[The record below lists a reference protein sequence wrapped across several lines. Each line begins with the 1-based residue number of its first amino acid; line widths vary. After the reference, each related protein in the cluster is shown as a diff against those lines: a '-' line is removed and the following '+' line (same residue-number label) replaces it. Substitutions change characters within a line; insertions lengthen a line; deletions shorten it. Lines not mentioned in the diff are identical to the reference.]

1 MAGAA
6 ARLLLS
12 SRVGQCG
19 AALELQ
25 VLLARGGRIAERTM
39 NKPTVYLDT
48 SIISAYWD
56 KAKDVSAAA
65 RREKTRD
72 WWEYERRYFEL
83 WTSMGAENELHT
95 GRFPHQIECLR
106 MVRRRRHLVIDRTVD
121 DLVDELLALR
131 IVPETRPGDAVQMAV
146 SAAHEMDYLLTWN
159 YAHLANPIA
168 QERLRAVSLK
178 RRLRVPLLV
187 SPESIPSIRLGLT
200 IRRRD

>member
-1 MAGAA
+1 MK
-6 ARLLLS
+6 
-12 SRVGQCG
+12 
-19 AALELQ
+19 
-25 VLLARGGRIAERTM
+25 
-39 NKPTVYLDT
+39 KPTVYLDT

-83 WTSMGAENELHT
+83 WTSMGVENELHT

-106 MVRRRRHLVIDRTVD
+106 MVRRLRHLVIDRTVD

-131 IVPETRPGDAVQMAV
+131 IVPETKPGDAVQMAV

-168 QERLRAVSLK
+168 QERLRAVCLK

-187 SPESIPSIRLGLT
+187 SPESIPSVRLGQT